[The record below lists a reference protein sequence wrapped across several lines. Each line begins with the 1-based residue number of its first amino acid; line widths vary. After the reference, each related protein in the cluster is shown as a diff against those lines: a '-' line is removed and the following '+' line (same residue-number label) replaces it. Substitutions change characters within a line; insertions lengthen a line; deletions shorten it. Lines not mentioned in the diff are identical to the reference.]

1 MGGML
6 DPFER
11 LRLAVAARARGQGRN
26 ASPMPEL
33 WFFRADA
40 PMPSWQSGQ
49 AVAPTVG
56 VVVQGAKAARTGGKT
71 YEYGPGDYFVLTGEM
86 DYEARVRAASPEA
99 PFLSLTVLLPC
110 DLIVEAALALAGDD
124 ASTRKE
130 DDPAYIARLHERTAD
145 AFCRLV
151 EVSDD
156 AAERA
161 WLGPLAL
168 RELVFLLLRSD
179 AAAGLRGAA
188 QGRADRQQI
197 RDAMDFIRDHAH
209 LRLSVEQIA
218 RQVGMSPSHFAHRF
232 RAVARVTPMGYVKT
246 VRMHRARVA
255 LLRNGGRA
263 SEVALEVGYA
273 STSHFT
279 RDFKNYYGVPP
290 TDFVR
295 QNRVARAE
303 EASVGPAEFG
313 FDGPAATSSQD

>member
-1 MGGML
+1 MQ
-6 DPFER
+6 DSFER
-11 LRLAVAARARGQGRN
+11 LRLAVAARAQGFGRI
-26 ASPMPEL
+26 ASSMPEV
-33 WFFRADA
+33 WFFRADE
-40 PMPSWQSGQ
+40 PMPSWRPGL

-56 VVVQGAKAARTGGKT
+56 VVVQGRKAARTAGKT

-86 DYEARVRAASPEA
+86 NYEARVLGASPDA
-99 PFLSLTVLLPC
+99 PYLSLTVLLPC
-110 DLIVEAALALAGDD
+110 DLIVEAALVVGDEGVP
-124 ASTRKE
+124 RKD
-130 DDPAYIARLHERTAD
+130 DDPAYIARLQERTAD

-151 EVSDD
+151 EAGDD

-161 WLGPLAL
+161 WLSPLAL

-188 QGRADRQQI
+188 HGHSDRQQI
-197 RDAMDFIRDHAH
+197 RDAMDFIREHAH
-209 LRLSVEQIA
+209 RRLSVEQIA
-218 RQVGMSPSHFAHRF
+218 RHVGMSPSHFAHRF
-232 RAVARVTPMGYVKT
+232 RAIARVTPMGYVKT
-246 VRMHRARVA
+246 IRMHRARVA

-295 QNRVARAE
+295 QNRIARAE
-303 EASVGPAEFG
+303 EGSVGPTEFG